1 MDEFDNI
8 SSVHYQWPELLGY
21 CVCERRADVNQLTV
35 DNEHAETM
43 CAAVGFIVSNEKH
56 TESEGQSEFW
66 YEANIERMQRIAV
79 RFYTW
84 LFVSQHQ

>member
-1 MDEFDNI
+1 MAGASRI
-8 SSVHYQWPELLGY
+8 LCV

-56 TESEGQSEFW
+56 TESEGHSEFW